1 MTRPSLEEIEETL
14 RRPTPP
20 PPAGLLKK
28 IYEEIPAADL
38 AVADSTSGGHP
49 QRRWLIAASLIM
61 AVGATVL
68 VLRTE
73 RSVDLRPATSRVEA
87 ESSKPPQVP
96 SSVDFG
102 EIRFPDEPPTPESA
116 PAVGSERALPRPTKS
131 APVEEPLTVSSE
143 SLLLDERRKIPTS
156 RDPWAILNQASGVMV
171 DRINGG
177 GNVSGQKSV
186 FRGQSLNEPQGQIAA
201 PSTGGTT
208 EPNDA
213 PWGDMFFRD
222 YGVNPSV
229 DTEDDRFS
237 TFGLDVDTGSYTLV
251 RSYLERGQLPPREA
265 IRVEEMV
272 NFFDYGDPAP
282 QRGDFAVHAQVG
294 PDPFADGPRYRLL
307 RFNLHAR
314 EVDPEDRKPATL
326 VFVVDVSGS
335 MNRENRLGLVK
346 RSLFLLLD
354 QLRADD
360 RVGLVVYG
368 SRGQVLLEPTGD
380 LAAIRGAIDRLVA
393 GGSTNAE
400 EGLVLGYDLAGRHLR
415 EGAIHRVILCSDG
428 VANVGRTGPGSILE
442 RIGRESERGIELTT
456 VGFGMGNYND
466 RLMEQLADR
475 GDGSYSYVDDLDE
488 AKRIFVQNLTGTL
501 QTIASDVK
509 VQVEFNPKVVSRYR
523 LFGYENRDIA
533 DERFRDDTVDAGEIG
548 AGHAVAALYEIKLRT
563 GSGRRAVLATL
574 RLRYRSK
581 ATGEVVE
588 TAREVRLRDAA
599 KSWDEASREL
609 RLTAVVA
616 ELAENLK
623 GSYWARGGDL
633 DDLFVRAQHL
643 SAEFAGDV
651 EVAEL
656 VTLIGKAA
664 RLSTEK

>member
-1 MTRPSLEEIEETL
+1 MNRPSLKEIEETL
-14 RRPTPP
+14 RRPAAPP
-20 PPAGLLKK
+20 PEGLLEK
-28 IYEEIPAADL
+28 IHEEIPAAGRP
-38 AVADSTSGGHP
+38 ATHSTSGGHRR
-49 QRRWLIAASLIM
+49 RRWLIAASLIT

-73 RSVDLRPATSRVEA
+73 RSADLLPATSGVEI
-87 ESSKPPQVP
+87 ESQEAP
-96 SSVDFG
+96 
-102 EIRFPDEPPTPESA
+102 IRFPDEPPTPEAA
-116 PAVGSERALPRPTKS
+116 PTVVGEPPLPRPKAPEPADNDRAVPAPPAQRVS
-131 APVEEPLTVSSE
+131 APQVELME
-143 SLLLDERRKIPTS
+143 IPTA
-156 RDPWAILNQASGVMV
+156 RDPWAIPNQAAGVPV
-171 DRINGG
+171 DRINVGDDE
-177 GNVSGQKSV
+177 SRRRSV
-186 FRGQSLNEPQGQIAA
+186 FRGQGVTERQVQIAA
-201 PSTGGTT
+201 PSTGGTA

-213 PWGDMFFRD
+213 PYGDMLFRG

-251 RSYLERGQLPPREA
+251 RSYLERGDLPPREA
-265 IRVEEMV
+265 IRVEEMI

-282 QRGDFAVHAQVG
+282 QREDFAVHSQLA
-294 PDPFADGPRYRLL
+294 PAPFADGPRYRLL

-314 EVDPEDRKPATL
+314 EVAPEDRKPATL

-354 QLRADD
+354 RLRADD

-380 LAAIRGAIDRLVA
+380 LAAIRSAIDRLVA

-415 EGAIHRVILCSDG
+415 EDSIHRVILCSDG
-428 VANVGRTGPGSILE
+428 VANVGRTGPDSILE
-442 RIGRESERGIELTT
+442 RIGSESERGIELTT

-466 RLMEQLADR
+466 VLMEQLADR
-475 GDGSYSYVDDLDE
+475 GDGSYAYVDDLDE
-488 AKRIFVQNLTGTL
+488 AKRIFVENLTGTL
-501 QTIASDVK
+501 QTIASDAK
-509 VQVEFNPKVVSRYR
+509 VQVEFNPEVVSRYR
-523 LFGYENRDIA
+523 LLGYENRDIA
-533 DERFRDDTVDAGEIG
+533 DERFRDDAVDAGEIG
-548 AGHAVAALYEIKLRT
+548 AGHTVTALYEIKLHK
-563 GSGRRAVLATL
+563 GANRRAVLATL

-581 ATGEVVE
+581 ATGEVIE
-588 TAREVRLRDAA
+588 TAQEVRLRDAA
-599 KSWDEASREL
+599 KSWDKAAREL

-633 DDLFVRAQHL
+633 DDLFIRAQHL
-643 SAEFAGDV
+643 SAEFAGDF

-664 RLSTEK
+664 RLAGERESSRR